1 MRGTTSS
8 PPPARTLRLADPA
21 PEATL
26 SVDDAARLLG
36 VPEPEARALADE
48 GGRVS
53 LAAVR
58 DRIGGA
64 ATLELAHELAKELA
78 DAREEVGRVSGS
90 LKEVRASN
98 ARLQR
103 EAKEAT
109 AERRRLLDEV
119 LELRAAAEERLMLM
133 ERIEHISR
141 MEQDLEESTSELDRL
156 RNRGLLARLLN
167 R

>member
-1 MRGTTSS
+1 M
-8 PPPARTLRLADPA
+8 
-21 PEATL
+21 PETTL
-26 SVDDAARLLG
+26 SVEEAARLLG
-36 VPEPEARALADE
+36 VPEPEARELADE
-48 GGRVS
+48 GGRVP
-53 LAAVR
+53 LEAVR

-64 ATLELAHELAKELA
+64 AALELAHELAHALA
-78 DAREEVGRVSGS
+78 EAREEVGRLSGG

-109 AERRRLLDEV
+109 AERRRLTDEV

-133 ERIEHISR
+133 ERVEHIAR
-141 MEQDLEESTSELDRL
+141 VEQDLEESASELERL
-156 RNRGLLARLLN
+156 RNRRLLARLLN

>member
-1 MRGTTSS
+1 M
-8 PPPARTLRLADPA
+8 A
-21 PEATL
+21 E
-26 SVDDAARLLG
+26 AARLLG
-36 VPEPEARALADE
+36 IPEPEARDLADA
-48 GGRVS
+48 GGRVP
-53 LAAVR
+53 LGTVR

-64 ATLELAHELAKELA
+64 AIALELAR
-78 DAREEVGRVSGS
+78 AREEVGRLAGQ

-103 EAKEAT
+103 EIKDST
-109 AERRRLLDEV
+109 AERRRLTDEV

-141 MEQDLEESTSELDRL
+141 VEQDLEESTSELDRL
-156 RNRGLLARLLN
+156 KNRRLLGRLLN

>member
-1 MRGTTSS
+1 LT
-8 PPPARTLRLADPA
+8 DPA
-21 PEATL
+21 AEATL
-26 SVDDAARLLG
+26 SVAEAARLLG
-36 VPEPEARALADE
+36 VPEPNARELADE
-48 GGRVS
+48 MGRVP
-53 LAAVR
+53 LEAVR
-58 DRIGGA
+58 DRVGGTA
-64 ATLELAHELAKELA
+64 AALDLARELANALAE
-78 DAREEVGRVSGS
+78 AREEVGRLSGS

-109 AERRRLLDEV
+109 AERRRLTDEV

-141 MEQDLEESTSELDRL
+141 VEQDLEESASELDRL
-156 RNRGLLARLLN
+156 RNRRLLARLLN